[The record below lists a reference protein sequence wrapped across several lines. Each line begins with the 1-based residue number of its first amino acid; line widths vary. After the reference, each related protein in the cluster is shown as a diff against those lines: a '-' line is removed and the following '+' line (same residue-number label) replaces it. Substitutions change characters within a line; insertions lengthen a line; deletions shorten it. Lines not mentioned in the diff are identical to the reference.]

1 SFLRN
6 LECLCDSFGIGAH
19 KIDAVQL
26 SLQDAVCNVSSVNAY
41 IKNTVAEVRQ
51 HYKMKETATINGP
64 EGTVSSKTRES
75 LVLLERGMEQ
85 LRDNVK
91 NVNEDYLGDIDL
103 RTLLTTQMENLHT
116 VSHFKNETFTAL
128 QYAQDFGTILKESL
142 KRTTK
147 WGAKYFT
154 LEKSYYP
161 VPKSSVELRDVD
173 LVKPPT
179 ADNVD
184 PNIEAA
190 MKELVDRY
198 RPVKDSKKRINK
210 RQSGSPA
217 ASYDPGTDK
226 EERVDQDTNIP
237 RATNEVPRITF
248 VDESMLEVVAV
259 GDVTDLPEQQDEF
272 DTDSESDADNDTDI
286 TFSRFGRTTRAH
298 FRLDF

>member
-1 SFLRN
+1 MFH
-6 LECLCDSFGIGAH
+6 DSFGIGART
-19 KIDAVQL
+19 IDAVQL

-64 EGTVSSKTRES
+64 EGTVSSKTQES

-103 RTLLTTQMENLHT
+103 RTLLTTQVENLHA

-128 QYAQDFGTILKESL
+128 QHAQDFGTISKESL

-173 LVKPPT
+173 LMKPPP

-198 RPVKDSKKRINK
+198 RPVKDGKKRINK

-217 ASYDPGTDK
+217 ASCIFQYAI
-226 EERVDQDTNIP
+226 VY
-237 RATNEVPRITF
+237 
-248 VDESMLEVVAV
+248 
-259 GDVTDLPEQQDEF
+259 
-272 DTDSESDADNDTDI
+272 
-286 TFSRFGRTTRAH
+286 
-298 FRLDF
+298 

>member
-1 SFLRN
+1 
-6 LECLCDSFGIGAH
+6 
-19 KIDAVQL
+19 
-26 SLQDAVCNVSSVNAY
+26 
-41 IKNTVAEVRQ
+41 
-51 HYKMKETATINGP
+51 
-64 EGTVSSKTRES
+64 
-75 LVLLERGMEQ
+75 MEQ

-103 RTLLTTQMENLHT
+103 RTLLTTQVENLHA
-116 VSHFKNETFTAL
+116 VSNSKNETFTAL
-128 QYAQDFGTILKESL
+128 QYAQDFGTISKESL

-173 LVKPPT
+173 LMKPPP

-198 RPVKDSKKRINK
+198 RPVKDGKKRINK

-217 ASYDPGTDK
+217 ASYDPGTDN

-237 RATNEVPRITF
+237 RAKNEVPRITF
-248 VDESMLEVVAV
+248 VDESMLRVVAV
-259 GDVTDLPEQQDEF
+259 GDVTDLPEKQDEF
-272 DTDSESDADNDTDI
+272 DTEADNDTDI
-286 TFSRFGRTTRAH
+286 TFSRFGRTTCAH
-298 FRLDF
+298 FRLDL